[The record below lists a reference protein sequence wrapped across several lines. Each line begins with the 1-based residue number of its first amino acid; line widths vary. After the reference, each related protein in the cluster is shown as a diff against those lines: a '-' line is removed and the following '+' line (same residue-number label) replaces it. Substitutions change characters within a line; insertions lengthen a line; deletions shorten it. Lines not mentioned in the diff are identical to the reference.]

1 MVMTDVLEPDDD
13 EEDFRNLPEGLWDR
27 LRAEPTHAPE
37 YLALAAVERWGEHA
51 REFARRVR
59 AEYPEASGAELAE
72 MVKSRHATLAR
83 MEGAAAGVPGAFVP
97 IAGAIVS
104 VVPDLAALAWIQ
116 SRMVVQIAAVYG
128 HDTTDQDMAA
138 ELLVL
143 QGFYNTTE
151 MARIAVAK
159 AGQRIAKRL
168 AMNYLKGGTLVLVR
182 QLFRYVG
189 IKFSRAGL
197 LRAIP
202 LLAIPLSAGVNEL
215 ATRSLANR
223 AIKFY
228 DLRPRG
234 KS

>member
-1 MVMTDVLEPDDD
+1 MTDVLEPDDD

-27 LRAEPTHAPE
+27 LRAEPTHAPQ
-37 YLALAAVERWGEHA
+37 YLALAAVERWGEQAH
-51 REFARRVR
+51 EFARRVR
-59 AEYPEASGAELAE
+59 AEHPEASGAELAE

-159 AGQRIAKRL
+159 AGQRVAKRL
-168 AMNYLKGGTLVLVR
+168 AANYLKGGTLVLVR

-223 AIKFY
+223 AIKYY